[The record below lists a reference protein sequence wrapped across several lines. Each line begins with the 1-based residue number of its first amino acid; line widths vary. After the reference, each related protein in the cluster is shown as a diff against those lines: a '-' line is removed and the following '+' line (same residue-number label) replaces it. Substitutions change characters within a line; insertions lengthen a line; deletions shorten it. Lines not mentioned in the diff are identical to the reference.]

1 MIQKF
6 QYLIQTPDGTSIPSF
21 WAYRLYAALLEQLPV
36 EFADAVHEQGF
47 SAISQYIRFDHEKH
61 QSIWVVSLLTDTAI
75 SYCAPILTNITHL
88 SLHESTIIIKKIQQ
102 SDVLTADTIV
112 TQAEQ
117 LSSSQAAR
125 IVFHNTASFKSNG
138 IYQIFPTVSLILQNL
153 LQRWNEFF
161 PEMLLEDDDAIQML
175 TNNLRIRSYRLKSS
189 TYRLKQSSIPGF
201 CGEIVISSKLSP
213 PMLELWKMLLI
224 FSEYAGIGIKT
235 ALGMGGVSI
244 FV

>member
-1 MIQKF
+1 MTFFRK
-6 QYLIQTPDGTSIPSF
+6 
-21 WAYRLYAALLEQLPV
+21 R
-36 EFADAVHEQGF
+36 
-47 SAISQYIRFDHEKH
+47 
-61 QSIWVVSLLTDTAI
+61 
-75 SYCAPILTNITHL
+75 
-88 SLHESTIIIKKIQQ
+88 IIIKKIQQ
-102 SDVLTADTIV
+102 SDVLTADTII